1 MKRGGALR
9 RIVVLGF
16 VFTLLSAFFF
26 AVAGPVAKTMYEIGW
41 TPGAVVLVRLA
52 GSAVLL
58 LVPTLFALRG
68 YWGEV
73 RRHWGTV
80 VTYGVVSMAG
90 VQAFFFLAVEH
101 LTVAVALLLEMTAP
115 ILIVFWL
122 WARTR
127 KRPGAFT
134 FAGVVVSLIGVVLV
148 LDLRNVSL
156 DAFGVAMALA
166 AAVCLASYFLVSAN
180 TTIRVPPI
188 AFTGLGMCVGALAA
202 VVVNAVGIMP
212 LRFVAA
218 DVDFAGARVS
228 WVVPMI
234 LIVMFTVGAYFCGI
248 VGLRYIGATVGS
260 FVNLVEVPF
269 SAIAAWIILAEVLT
283 PVQLLGGLG
292 ILGGIAF
299 IKWGDVRL
307 ERRHALERRSS

>member
-1 MKRGGALR
+1 MR

-26 AVAGPVAKTMYEIGW
+26 AVSGPVAKTMYEIGW

-52 GSAVLL
+52 GSAALL
-58 LVPTLFALRG
+58 LVPTLLALRG

-73 RRHWGTV
+73 RRHWVTV
-80 VTYGVVSMAG
+80 VVYGVVSMAG

-115 ILIVFWL
+115 ILIVFWV

-127 KRPGAFT
+127 RRPGAFT
-134 FAGVVVSLIGVVLV
+134 FAGVVVSLTGVVLV

-156 DAFGVAMALA
+156 NVFGVVMALA

-180 TTIRVPPI
+180 ATIRVPPV
-188 AFTGLGMCVGALAA
+188 AFTGLGMCVGALTA
-202 VVVNAVGIMP
+202 VIVNAVGILP
-212 LRFVAA
+212 VRFVSA
-218 DVDFAGARVS
+218 DVAFAGATVS
-228 WVVPMI
+228 WTVPMI
-234 LIVMFTVGAYFCGI
+234 LIILFTVGAYFCGI
-248 VGLRYIGATVGS
+248 IGLRYIGATVGS
-260 FVNLVEVPF
+260 FVNLAEVPF
-269 SAIAAWIILAEVLT
+269 SAMAAWLILAEVLT
-283 PVQLLGGLG
+283 PVQLLGGVG

-307 ERRHALERRSS
+307 ARRRAVAERSG